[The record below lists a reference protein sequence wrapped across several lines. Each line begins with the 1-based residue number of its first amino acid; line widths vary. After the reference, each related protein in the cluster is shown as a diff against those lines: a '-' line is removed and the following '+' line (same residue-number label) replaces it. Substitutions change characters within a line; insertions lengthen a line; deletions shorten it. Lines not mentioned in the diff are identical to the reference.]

1 MDYDKVDWDEKWD
14 AGLERDDEERWFD
27 EEEESDALELDVSVD
42 GVLDD
47 PDIRPIAE

>member
-27 EEEESDALELDVSVD
+27 EEEESDALDNGVD
-42 GVLDD
+42 LPMEMDGTTDT
-47 PDIRPIAE
+47 